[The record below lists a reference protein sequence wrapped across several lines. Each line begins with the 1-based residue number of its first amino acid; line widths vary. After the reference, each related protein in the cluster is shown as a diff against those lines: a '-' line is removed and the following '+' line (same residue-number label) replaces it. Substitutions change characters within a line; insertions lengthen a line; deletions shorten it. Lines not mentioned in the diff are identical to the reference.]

1 MRVWTHKTD
10 RRIKTLQGHTA
21 AISCIAFDNEY
32 ISSGDITGHL
42 KLWSMDEL
50 KNIRSLRAHA
60 DTISDTLHHLH
71 TLCITCSL
79 DGLIKVWDA
88 TLAQPLVLTLE
99 GNSRLYNMCMLG
111 SKNRLYSAGTNIKG
125 WDLETAQ
132 TCVEIPEEGLGML
145 VDPDEYYGYPVDVW
159 PGTGNCSKAI
169 ATNGN
174 LLVSAGRGIINLY
187 DVRTNQKCCSILAGN
202 KGSTSSFLHHSAVN
216 ANTNAC
222 TGLEIDDW
230 KLVCGFKGVDSG
242 IGVYDIRAAASSK
255 MRMETVM
262 DLSPG
267 KGNKILAFRVVD
279 SYTVAGLEGDMQ
291 CCLWDME
298 LRQSEVE
305 ELSDEEGRQTRQK
318 KKQNK
323 KCPKIRRKYPKRTT
337 R

>member
-1 MRVWTHKTD
+1 MWTHKTD